1 LRLQTSIR
9 VEANREGYRELRR
22 FARRWP
28 ESSWAIEGAGG
39 LGAPLATRL
48 LADGLAVADVPA
60 KLAAR
65 IRALSTGHGRKT
77 DEADAVSVGVAAWT
91 ATSLVSVRF
100 DEMALA
106 LRALTEHRDDLV
118 KTRTQTVNRLHV
130 LLAHLVPGGAPSGL
144 SADGAAALLRRVR
157 PRDVLG
163 ATRRRLAVDLVG
175 EVRRLDQR
183 IAATGERITAAVRE
197 SGTTL
202 TELFGIGGMLAGKIL
217 ARVGSVD
224 RFGSA
229 AAFASYT
236 GTAPIAVSSGD
247 VVRHRLSRAGDRQL
261 NYALH
266 VMAITQI
273 RHQTAGREYYQRKRA
288 AGKSHREA
296 LRCLK
301 RRLSDVVFR
310 QLLRDAKGAGPGGHS
325 GATLQSSAAGPTPT
339 AGSSDKSLPGPTAA
353 QPTTAGSSPVLTQRG
368 AEEVTGS
375 IPVSPTAEWPGQ
387 RLFSELPA
395 RPFVVSV
402 SDSVG
407 VGVPQSPGLRRDR
420 LQPRTTARRHPG
432 RRRGAAT
439 SGTPTR
445 SDPGQRRAAVAGSGQ
460 HCGTELVGTTAR

>member
-1 LRLQTSIR
+1 MSRRDVSAGPVVIAIDPHKRSWTAVAVNGSLQLQTSIR
-9 VEANREGYRELRR
+9 VDADRDGYRELRR
-22 FARRWP
+22 FAGRWP
-28 ESSWAIEGAGG
+28 EARWAIEGAGG

-48 LADGLAVADVPA
+48 LADGLAVLDVPA

-65 IRALSTGHGRKT
+65 VRALSTGHGRKT

-91 ATSLVSVRF
+91 ATALVSVQF
-100 DEMALA
+100 DETALA

-130 LLAHLVPGGAPSGL
+130 LLAYLIPGGAPTGL
-144 SADGAAALLRRVR
+144 TADQAADMLRRVR

-183 IAATGERITAAVRE
+183 VAATGEQIITSVRE
-197 SGTTL
+197 SRTTL
-202 TELFGIGGMLAGKIL
+202 TGLFGIGGMLAGKIL
-217 ARVGSVD
+217 ARVGSIH

-273 RHQTAGREYYQRKRA
+273 RHDTPGRAYYQRKRA
-288 AGKSHREA
+288 AGKSHKEA

-301 RRLSDVVFR
+301 RRLSDVVYR
-310 QLLRDAKGAGPGGHS
+310 TLLRDANVAAGPGGHP

-339 AGSSDKSLPGPTAA
+339 ADSSDKSLPGPTAT
-353 QPTTAGSSPVLTQRG
+353 QPT
-368 AEEVTGS
+368 
-375 IPVSPTAEWPGQ
+375 
-387 RLFSELPA
+387 SE
-395 RPFVVSV
+395 
-402 SDSVG
+402 G
-407 VGVPQSPGLRRDR
+407 K
-420 LQPRTTARRHPG
+420 
-432 RRRGAAT
+432 
-439 SGTPTR
+439 
-445 SDPGQRRAAVAGSGQ
+445 
-460 HCGTELVGTTAR
+460 

>member
-1 LRLQTSIR
+1 MSRRDVSAGPVVIAIDPHKRSWTAVAVNGSLQLQTSIR
-9 VEANREGYRELRR
+9 VDADRDGYRELRR
-22 FARRWP
+22 FAGRWP
-28 ESSWAIEGAGG
+28 ETRWAIEGAGG

-48 LADGLAVADVPA
+48 LADGLAVLDVPA

-65 IRALSTGHGRKT
+65 VRALSTGHGRKT

-91 ATSLVSVRF
+91 ATALVSVQF
-100 DEMALA
+100 DETALA

-130 LLAHLVPGGAPSGL
+130 LLAYLIPGGAQTGL
-144 SADGAAALLRRVR
+144 TADQAADMLRRVR

-163 ATRRRLAVDLVG
+163 ATRRRLAVELVG

-183 IAATGERITAAVRE
+183 IAATGEQISTSVRE

-202 TELFGIGGMLAGKIL
+202 TGLFGIGGMLAGKIL
-217 ARVGSVD
+217 ARVGSIH

-273 RHQTAGREYYQRKRA
+273 RHDTPGRAYYQRKRA
-288 AGKSHREA
+288 AGKSHKEA

-301 RRLSDVVFR
+301 RRLSDVVYR
-310 QLLRDAKGAGPGGHS
+310 TMLRDVQAAGPGGHS
-325 GATLQSSAAGPTPT
+325 GATLQSSAAGSTPT
-339 AGSSDKSLPGPTAA
+339 ADSSDKSLPEPAAA
-353 QPTTAGSSPVLTQRG
+353 QPTT
-368 AEEVTGS
+368 
-375 IPVSPTAEWPGQ
+375 
-387 RLFSELPA
+387 
-395 RPFVVSV
+395 
-402 SDSVG
+402 VG
-407 VGVPQSPGLRRDR
+407 K
-420 LQPRTTARRHPG
+420 
-432 RRRGAAT
+432 
-439 SGTPTR
+439 
-445 SDPGQRRAAVAGSGQ
+445 
-460 HCGTELVGTTAR
+460 

>member
-1 LRLQTSIR
+1 MSGRSGVAGRVVIAVDPHKRSWTAAAVDGLLRLQTSIR

-48 LADGLAVADVPA
+48 LADGLAVVDVPA
-60 KLAAR
+60 KLAAGV
-65 IRALSTGHGRKT
+65 RALSTGHGRKT

-91 ATSLVSVRF
+91 ATSLVWVRF
-100 DEMALA
+100 DEMVLA

-130 LLAHLVPGGAPSGL
+130 LLAHLVAGGVPTGL

-157 PRDVLG
+157 ARDVLG
-163 ATRRRLAVDLVG
+163 ATRRLAVDLVG

-183 IAATGERITAAVRE
+183 IAVTGERITAAVRE

-273 RHQTAGREYYQRKRA
+273 RHQSAGRECYQRKRA
-288 AGKSHREA
+288 AGKSHKEA

-301 RRLSDVVFR
+301 RRLSDVVYR
-310 QLLRDAKGAGPGGHS
+310 QLVRDAKAAGPGGHPR
-325 GATLQSSAAGPTPT
+325 ATTESSAAGPTPT
-339 AGSSDKSLPGPTAA
+339 AGSSDKSLPDP
-353 QPTTAGSSPVLTQRG
+353 PRPSLRPRGSSR
-368 AEEVTGS
+368 
-375 IPVSPTAEWPGQ
+375 
-387 RLFSELPA
+387 
-395 RPFVVSV
+395 
-402 SDSVG
+402 
-407 VGVPQSPGLRRDR
+407 
-420 LQPRTTARRHPG
+420 
-432 RRRGAAT
+432 
-439 SGTPTR
+439 
-445 SDPGQRRAAVAGSGQ
+445 
-460 HCGTELVGTTAR
+460 C